1 MIYQIILEIYI
12 IKRIDDGDSNL
23 WVQTVVRTKL
33 KNSQNMLSVFLY
45 SSNSVIDGVSKS
57 MDSRM
62 LN

>member
-45 SSNSVIDGVSKS
+45 S
-57 MDSRM
+57 
-62 LN
+62 